1 MFQAQYE
8 KSDYVLSS
16 IERQSYLY
24 KNKFF
29 SQELLSF
36 EEDKERYVSFYLF
49 ILNYNVLLIFS

>member
-1 MFQAQYE
+1 MSQAQYE

-16 IERQSYLY
+16 IENQSYLY

-36 EEDKERYVSFYLF
+36 EENKERYVNLYL
-49 ILNYNVLLIFS
+49 Y